1 MTSTSSTQDDFF
13 KEEIEESKRNP
24 IPSDQIAALKAD
36 VRSNNKYSLEET
48 KTRNVLIVGRTRSGK
63 STAVG
68 ILKDPCFEPKQMS
81 IFSDTVEP
89 KFQSFS
95 LDNTLTQVKYTVNVI
110 DTPGLK
116 EVKQMG
122 IEARSDATI
131 IETINYCLKNEI
143 TKINVLLI
151 FISFEL
157 GVTKDDVDAFR
168 SFLEK
173 FGHESIKIGI
183 CITRSEDKDQ
193 QWQKNVEEQ
202 LNQHAYFNEVL
213 KRPNI
218 SICFTGCVDPQKT
231 ALLSNVDDLKK
242 IYIKVYNLR
251 RKVLEIVFGAD
262 NQVSLLELPIAK
274 NVVEN
279 LTTLFENQS
288 EILKYLENNT
298 DFGTSAAQQKIAD
311 FSLNVDALKKSEGLL
326 FHPILFDAFTNMRQR
341 VKDLKKKMNPKD
353 FVVLQGRLAID

>member
-251 RKVLEIVFGAD
+251 RKVLEIVFWC
-262 NQVSLLELPIAK
+262 
-274 NVVEN
+274 
-279 LTTLFENQS
+279 
-288 EILKYLENNT
+288 
-298 DFGTSAAQQKIAD
+298 
-311 FSLNVDALKKSEGLL
+311 
-326 FHPILFDAFTNMRQR
+326 R
-341 VKDLKKKMNPKD
+341 
-353 FVVLQGRLAID
+353 